1 MKERIYM
8 ASPTMHGEEQ
18 KFVQEAFDT
27 NWIAPLGPNVNGFE
41 REMEAYTGIAHCSA
55 LSAGTAALHL
65 AVKLLEVGEG
75 DTVICPS
82 LTFAATVNPVAY
94 EKGKIVFVDSE
105 PETWNMSPQAL
116 KRALE
121 EHKEAKAV
129 IVAHLYG
136 TPAKV
141 DEIKALCEEYK
152 VPLIEDAAESL
163 GATYKGVQT
172 GRFGV
177 MAGFSFNGNKI
188 ITTSGGG
195 MIASENEEYI
205 KHATFLATT
214 FISYH
219 LSPCLSRSFLMIF
232 IMYRSDRSPSV
243 TFTYYHIIFPL
254 SRAYFIYD
262 MLYFVVFQRR

>member
-116 KRALE
+116 RRALE
-121 EHKEAKAV
+121 KHKEAKAV

-141 DEIKALCEEYK
+141 DEIKAICEEYK

-177 MAGFSFNGNKI
+177 MAGFHSMEI
-188 ITTSGGG
+188 RS
-195 MIASENEEYI
+195 
-205 KHATFLATT
+205 
-214 FISYH
+214 
-219 LSPCLSRSFLMIF
+219 SRHQA
-232 IMYRSDRSPSV
+232 V
-243 TFTYYHIIFPL
+243 E
-254 SRAYFIYD
+254 
-262 MLYFVVFQRR
+262 

>member
-1 MKERIYM
+1 M

-82 LTFAATVNPVAY
+82 LTFAATANPVAY

-141 DEIKALCEEYK
+141 DEIKAICEED
-152 VPLIEDAAESL
+152 EW
-163 GATYKGVQT
+163 
-172 GRFGV
+172 
-177 MAGFSFNGNKI
+177 
-188 ITTSGGG
+188 
-195 MIASENEEYI
+195 
-205 KHATFLATT
+205 
-214 FISYH
+214 
-219 LSPCLSRSFLMIF
+219 
-232 IMYRSDRSPSV
+232 
-243 TFTYYHIIFPL
+243 
-254 SRAYFIYD
+254 
-262 MLYFVVFQRR
+262 

>member
-141 DEIKALCEEYK
+141 DEIKAICEEYK

-172 GRFGV
+172 GRIWSHGRISL
-177 MAGFSFNGNKI
+177 MEIRSSRHQAWNDRIRRMKN
-188 ITTSGGG
+188 TSSMQHSWQHSKKRTGP
-195 MIASENEEYI
+195 
-205 KHATFLATT
+205 TL
-214 FISYH
+214 
-219 LSPCLSRSFLMIF
+219 
-232 IMYRSDRSPSV
+232 
-243 TFTYYHIIFPL
+243 
-254 SRAYFIYD
+254 
-262 MLYFVVFQRR
+262 

>member
-1 MKERIYM
+1 MALNVRWKRI
-8 ASPTMHGEEQ
+8 
-18 KFVQEAFDT
+18 
-27 NWIAPLGPNVNGFE
+27 
-41 REMEAYTGIAHCSA
+41 HCSA

-163 GATYKGVQT
+163 GPMTQEDLEQHIKESRQED
-172 GRFGV
+172 
-177 MAGFSFNGNKI
+177 
-188 ITTSGGG
+188 
-195 MIASENEEYI
+195 SESWQDFHSMEI
-205 KHATFLATT
+205 R
-214 FISYH
+214 S
-219 LSPCLSRSFLMIF
+219 SRHQA
-232 IMYRSDRSPSV
+232 V
-243 TFTYYHIIFPL
+243 E
-254 SRAYFIYD
+254 
-262 MLYFVVFQRR
+262 